1 MLRAVVRG
9 GGAKRANGSAS
20 PALAGVQAILLDI
33 EGTTTPL
40 RFVADVLFPYA
51 RRHLRRHLDEHAA
64 APEYA
69 RLFEALA
76 RERDADLRAGEAVPS
91 WSDASRLA
99 QLASVVS
106 YAECLMDRDRKSTAL
121 KTLQGWIWQ
130 DGYARGEL
138 VGDVFDDVPR
148 AFARWQAAELVIG
161 IFSSGSVLAQQLLF
175 RHSSAGDL
183 TPFLSRYFDTTTGPK
198 TAPQS
203 YARIAE
209 EWGVPAGAMLF
220 VSDSLPELDA
230 ARAAGMQTRLAERP
244 GNAPPP
250 VAHGHPV
257 VRTFDELPAA

>member
-1 MLRAVVRG
+1 MLRAVVRR
-9 GGAKRANGSAS
+9 GGANRANVSAS
-20 PALAGVQAILLDI
+20 PAGVQAILLDI
-33 EGTTTPL
+33 EGTTTPI

-51 RRHLRRHLDEHAA
+51 RRHLRRHLDQHAA

-76 RERDADLRAGEAVPS
+76 REPDVRAGEAVPS

-99 QLASVVS
+99 ELASIAS
-106 YAECLMDRDRKSTAL
+106 YAEWLMDRDRKSIAL
-121 KTLQGWIWQ
+121 KTLQGWMWQ
-130 DGYARGEL
+130 EGYTRGEL

-148 AFARWQAAELVIG
+148 AFARWQAADLVIG

-198 TAPQS
+198 TARQS

-209 EWGVPAGAMLF
+209 EWGVPPGAMLF
-220 VSDSLPELDA
+220 VSDSRPELDA

-244 GNAPPP
+244 GNAPPS
-250 VAHGHPV
+250 VGHGHPV
-257 VRTFDELPAA
+257 VRTFDDLPAL